1 MLAGN
6 IFSDLDEQR
15 IFKLHKSSVQR
26 LSFYLF
32 LFALSNFSN
41 EIKLLIYL
49 RTKVRLA
56 KFFLYD
62 FLLIIKCS

>member
-1 MLAGN
+1 MLPGN

-32 LFALSNFSN
+32 LYALPNFSN
-41 EIKLLIYL
+41 GIKLLIYL
-49 RTKVRLA
+49 RTKVRPA
-56 KFFLYD
+56 KFFLHD